1 MISKIVVGVD
11 FSDAS
16 RRALEHGAE
25 WARMLDVPLLAVHV
39 LSVPVPSPM
48 GMEVPSIPPE
58 SGWFE
63 GLEED
68 ASKRLQD
75 WVKGFPKAVGQ
86 VCWGA
91 ASAKLLEYAD
101 RTRFWWWREKA
112 TPPLNTCSSAVQ
124 RIRWSVMPPAMFWWC
139 IRKPA
144 HA

>member
-75 WVKGFPKAVGQ
+75 WGKGVPKAVGQ

-101 RTRFWWWREKA
+101 QDTLLVVARK
-112 TPPLNTCSSAVQ
+112 SHSALEHLLFGGTANQVV
-124 RIRWSVMPPAMFWWC
+124 R
-139 IRKPA
+139 
-144 HA
+144 HAPCDVLVVH